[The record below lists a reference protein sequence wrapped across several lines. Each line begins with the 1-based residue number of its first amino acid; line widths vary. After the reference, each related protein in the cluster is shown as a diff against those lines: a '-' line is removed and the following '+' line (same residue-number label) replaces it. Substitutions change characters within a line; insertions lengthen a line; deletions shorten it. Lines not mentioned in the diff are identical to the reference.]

1 MIVTDIFY
9 ATKFVKELR
18 NLPPEIIKVAIKK
31 EQIFKA
37 NPLHPSLRI
46 HPLQGK
52 LAGLWSISLTT
63 SYRIIFERQAN
74 GDILFI
80 SIGKHDIYKNL

>member
-1 MIVTDIFY
+1 MIISNILY
-9 ATKFVKELR
+9 SSKFIKELK
-18 NLPPEIIKVAIKK
+18 NQTPEIIKLTIKK
-31 EQIFKA
+31 EKIFRD

-52 LAGLWSISLTT
+52 LQGLWTISITG
-63 SYRIIFERQAN
+63 SYRIIFERQKN

-80 SIGKHDIYKNL
+80 SIGKHDIYRNL